1 MGSDESVS
9 LTDVYIDL
17 TILSDLPEA
26 IKLEDETT
34 YNEIAMLRKMASQG
48 SWRRQ
53 IDFTSELRFY
63 KIKKPE
69 IWCLI
74 GNPGCGKTFLAKRT
88 ALRFS
93 SNELTGIQ
101 YSISVACR
109 DIDWH
114 SMESTRYENELEIEK
129 EFISKW
135 LCLGLPKGPNWS
147 KDLAKHL
154 IESDGEGLLLIID
167 GLDEFTRKVPFGKTF
182 LHSLLTRESLT
193 KATII
198 LTSRPGAWT
207 DISSSHELK
216 IDRYYQVLGFSPE
229 NRDLYFKKQIT
240 NEHKLKAC
248 WELMERHDEM
258 KQLSLIPVNASLFAA
273 LLKGDEST
281 SINTLTKLYNE
292 LTLYM
297 IRRELSRMG
306 LKEFLASLKFPTS
319 MKTF

>member
-1 MGSDESVS
+1 
-9 LTDVYIDL
+9 
-17 TILSDLPEA
+17 
-26 IKLEDETT
+26 
-34 YNEIAMLRKMASQG
+34 
-48 SWRRQ
+48 
-53 IDFTSELRFY
+53 
-63 KIKKPE
+63 
-69 IWCLI
+69 
-74 GNPGCGKTFLAKRT
+74 
-88 ALRFS
+88 
-93 SNELTGIQ
+93 
-101 YSISVACR
+101 
-109 DIDWH
+109 
-114 SMESTRYENELEIEK
+114 MESTRYENELEIETVY
-129 EFISKW
+129 ISKW

-147 KDLAKHL
+147 KYLAKHL
-154 IESDGEGLLLIID
+154 TESDGDGLLLIVD

-193 KATII
+193 KSTII

-229 NRDLYFKKQIT
+229 NRYLYFEKQIT

-258 KQLSLIPVNASLFAA
+258 QQLSLIPVNASLFAA

-281 SINTLTKLYNE
+281 SINTLTKLYYE

-306 LKEFLASLKFPTS
+306 LKEFARVAQICYLNEDIRDCLYKIAWA
-319 MKTF
+319 